1 MKQAYKI
8 LVVLFIST
16 FCLESCT
23 DFDDSLNI
31 PSDLQVQNFIWKG
44 LNLYYLWQ
52 GDVSDL
58 SDNRFSN
65 QGQLNDFLYTKG
77 TPEDLFQDLLFKP
90 VSRYPRNEAVDRFSL
105 LVNDYT
111 YLENL
116 FQGITTNNGV
126 DFGLKY
132 KSGSTTDIFGWVRY
146 IIPNSDASTKAI
158 HRGTIFY
165 AIDGIPLTV
174 SNYQSLLESDNYTLN
189 LADYDNGNITPNGQ
203 SVTLS
208 KTQLTENPVFY
219 TDIIKIGNHKV
230 AYLVYNSFTANFDP
244 QLNDVFGNFLAA
256 GANHLV
262 LDLRYNSGG
271 SVESATRLASMITG
285 QFEGQLFAKEH
296 WNQKIQS
303 YYESNHPDYL
313 VNNFKNNIGNGTAI
327 NSLRLSKVYIL
338 TSKSSASASELVING
353 LKPYI
358 NVIQIGDATT
368 GKNVAS
374 VTLYDS
380 SNFSAKNRNP
390 SHRYAM
396 QPLVLKMINKDGFGE
411 YQDGLQPNIALEED
425 LGNLIPLGNTSEP
438 LLSTALGHITTNGR
452 MMKPNPLKIFEEF
465 KDAKSIQPFGT
476 DMYLN
481 EVPKYFYK
489 ILTPFEFN

>member
-1 MKQAYKI
+1 MKHAYKI

-16 FCLESCT
+16 FYFGSCS
-23 DFDDSLNI
+23 DFDDSLHI

-65 QGQLNDFLYTKG
+65 QAQLNDFLYTKG
-77 TPEDLFQDLLFKP
+77 TPEALFQDLLFKP
-90 VSRYPRNEAVDRFSL
+90 ISRYPRNEAVDRFSI

-208 KTQLTENPVFY
+208 KTQLTENPIFY
-219 TDIIKIGNHKV
+219 TDIINIGNHKV
-230 AYLVYNSFTANFDP
+230 AYLVYNSFTANFDS

-256 GANHLV
+256 GATHLV

-353 LKPYI
+353 LKP
-358 NVIQIGDATT
+358 
-368 GKNVAS
+368 
-374 VTLYDS
+374 
-380 SNFSAKNRNP
+380 
-390 SHRYAM
+390 
-396 QPLVLKMINKDGFGE
+396 
-411 YQDGLQPNIALEED
+411 
-425 LGNLIPLGNTSEP
+425 
-438 LLSTALGHITTNGR
+438 
-452 MMKPNPLKIFEEF
+452 
-465 KDAKSIQPFGT
+465 
-476 DMYLN
+476 
-481 EVPKYFYK
+481 
-489 ILTPFEFN
+489 